1 MKKLIKKLVLINKRM
16 YTVDVTSTF
25 MHSWYYMK
33 ESQCLPRLH

>member
-1 MKKLIKKLVLINKRM
+1 MKKLIQKTRSDQQKDV

-25 MHSWYYMK
+25 MHFWYMK